1 MQINVNGKSCQ
12 IKATTIFDALDELG
26 YADAKIATAV
36 NETFIPEAHRTT
48 HTLCAGDRLEIL
60 APMQGG

>member
-1 MQINVNGKSCQ
+1 MQINVNGKACQ
-12 IKATTIFDALDELG
+12 IKAITVFDALAELG

-36 NETFIPEAHRTT
+36 NEAFIPEAARTSYKLST
-48 HTLCAGDRLEIL
+48 GDRLEIL